1 MTTQPPQNP
10 GPHPPPFAPAP
21 RPNWFRRASPGR
33 RVAVILGSVALS
45 FLLLCCTGSA
55 IVGALTDETKRTRT
69 GTSAEE
75 PQQPIVAAS
84 AESTEATDAQV
95 ASPIADPS
103 ATPVAPGTATSS
115 GAAPSSG
122 AARPSGAGPSSAAAP
137 SSGAGPSPVVRV
149 RTVTEQSVIRHGA
162 QTVKDSS
169 LAEGK
174 RVVRTKGVDGVRTL
188 TYQVTTTD
196 GVQTG
201 RKLVKSTVTK
211 QPVTEVVAVGT
222 KKPQSSNC
230 DPNYSG
236 CVPIASDVDCAG
248 GSGNGPAYVSGPIRV
263 VGNDIY
269 DLDRDGDG
277 TACD

>member
-1 MTTQPPQNP
+1 MQPPQNP

-84 AESTEATDAQV
+84 AEATDAQV

-103 ATPVAPGTATSS
+103 ATPVPPGTATPS

-122 AARPSGAGPSSAAAP
+122 VARPSGAGS
-137 SSGAGPSPVVRV
+137 SSGAAPSPVVRV

-188 TYQVTTTD
+188 TYQVTTAD

-201 RKLVKSTVTK
+201 RKLVKSTVSK
-211 QPVTEVVAVGT
+211 QSVTEVVAVGT